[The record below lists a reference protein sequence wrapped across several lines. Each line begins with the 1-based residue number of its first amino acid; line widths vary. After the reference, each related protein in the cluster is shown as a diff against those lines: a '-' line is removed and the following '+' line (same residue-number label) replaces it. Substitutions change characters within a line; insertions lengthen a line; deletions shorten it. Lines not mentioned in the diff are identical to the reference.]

1 LGQASSPITGARGNQ
16 ESLVWL
22 RAAGG

>member
-1 LGQASSPITGARGNQ
+1 MLRKPQLQ

-22 RAAGG
+22 